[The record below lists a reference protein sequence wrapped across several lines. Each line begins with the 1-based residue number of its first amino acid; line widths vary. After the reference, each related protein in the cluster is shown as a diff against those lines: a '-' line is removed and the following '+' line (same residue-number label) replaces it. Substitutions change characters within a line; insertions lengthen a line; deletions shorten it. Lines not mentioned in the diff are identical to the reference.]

1 MPTGRVKWFDSDKG
15 FGFVTGDDGEEF
27 FMHSSSLPDGVTVH
41 KGSRLDFDIV
51 DSRRGRQV
59 LRARLLDA
67 PPRVRPNPEK
77 TADMIQDVISML
89 DDTLAGLRQGR
100 YPDAEFSAKVAEVL
114 RHVADDLEG

>member
-51 DSRRGRQV
+51 DSRRGL
-59 LRARLLDA
+59 LRESR
-67 PPRVRPNPEK
+67 
-77 TADMIQDVISML
+77 
-89 DDTLAGLRQGR
+89 
-100 YPDAEFSAKVAEVL
+100 
-114 RHVADDLEG
+114 